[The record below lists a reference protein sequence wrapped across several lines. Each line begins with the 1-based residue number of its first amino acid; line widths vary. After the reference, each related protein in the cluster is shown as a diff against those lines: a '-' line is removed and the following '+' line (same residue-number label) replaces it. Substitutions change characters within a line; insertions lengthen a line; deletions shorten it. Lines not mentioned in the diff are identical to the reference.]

1 MPIPFADSFLT
12 GSLLT
17 LLLPIALLIAVAIAF
32 HFALRRLPG
41 DAGGSAGPRPAVS
54 DADRAAVG
62 ALPEPPPP
70 RGDGR
75 QTD

>member
-17 LLLPIALLIAVAIAF
+17 LLLPIALLITVAVAF
-32 HFALRRLPG
+32 VLALRRLPG
-41 DAGGSAGPRPAVS
+41 DAAGPAGPRPEVS

-62 ALPEPPPP
+62 AAPEPASPG
-70 RGDGR
+70 GDGR
-75 QTD
+75 QTS